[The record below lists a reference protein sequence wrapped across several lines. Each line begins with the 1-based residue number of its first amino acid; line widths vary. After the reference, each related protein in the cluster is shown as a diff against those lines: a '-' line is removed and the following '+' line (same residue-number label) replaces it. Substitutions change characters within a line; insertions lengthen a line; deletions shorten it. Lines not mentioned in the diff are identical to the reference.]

1 MSAKA
6 TVIGAIAW
14 AVGFLASAVAL
25 KGNPIGDWIEGGLLA
40 GWIVFVSFSARSA
53 TGREAKPPVRSG

>member
-25 KGNPIGDWIEGGLLA
+25 KGNPIGDWIEGVLLA
-40 GWIVFVSFSARSA
+40 GWIVFVYLSARSA